1 MMSHDT
7 DIHGLS
13 HYEGS
18 SLEVGGTAGHGWCEC
33 LQAALVRKDEEMEQ
47 ELCSLRQQHERLKLQ
62 FQARKPLQ

>member
-7 DIHGLS
+7 YIHGLS

-18 SLEVGGTAGHGWCEC
+18 SLQVGETGGHGWCGC

-47 ELCSLRQQHERLKLQ
+47 ELCSLRQQHEHLELQ

>member
-1 MMSHDT
+1 MMSHDS
-7 DIHGLS
+7 DIHDLS

-18 SLEVGGTAGHGWCEC
+18 SFEVGETAGHGWCEC